1 MVSWCFPPQTD
12 CEWVNLRDFVIQFN
26 TAYGKAYAK
35 TECLDKDNSRKQP
48 EVLLQA
54 PGEKDIVIER
64 KSVVWPTTY
73 LRDHSY
79 EHEFDRHMRKLL
91 GNEFRDAAYQLTVR
105 EASLKGKKQREVAQ
119 YAAQIVEEILSRR
132 TEAKSCGI
140 GSREPIPWC
149 FRPLASHELEYD
161 EPRTGIRFTVI
172 GKSSTAF
179 DKGADSE
186 SIKAGYAGEFQRT
199 LEKAAPKFAEYTD
212 CLKLLLVQFF
222 GDSSSIL
229 DEDIIEIIKSAR
241 LPKVIDQIWL
251 ALEDWVSESDYEI
264 AWQRVI

>member
-54 PGEKDIVIER
+54 PREKDVVIER

-73 LRDHSY
+73 FRDHDN
-79 EHEFDRHMRKLL
+79 EHELGNRVGKFL
-91 GNEFRDAAYQLTVR
+91 GNEFRDAAYQLTVC
-105 EASLKGKKQREVAQ
+105 EASLKGKKQSEVVQ
-119 YAAQIVEEILSRR
+119 YATQIAEEISSRR

-140 GSREPIPWC
+140 GSQEPIPWSFC
-149 FRPLASHELEYD
+149 LLASHELDYD

-179 DKGADSE
+179 DKGADLE

-199 LEKAAPKFAEYTD
+199 LEKAAPKFGEYTD

-241 LPKVIDQIWL
+241 LPKVIDQVWL